1 MARIESY
8 SAQFLPYLPEPCQVN
23 PGAYGFEL
31 ALWLSNALMQ
41 AGIVT
46 SYPASEDWG
55 WFTEYSEGDAEFMIG
70 CGCEANEGD
79 GYLGQPLLWSVFIQQ
94 SL

>member
-46 SYPASEDWG
+46 SNPASEDWG